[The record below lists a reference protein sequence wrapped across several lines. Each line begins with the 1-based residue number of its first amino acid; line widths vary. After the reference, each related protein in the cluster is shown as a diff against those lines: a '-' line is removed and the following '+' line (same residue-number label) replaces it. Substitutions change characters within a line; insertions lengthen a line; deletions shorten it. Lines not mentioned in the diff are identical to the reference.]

1 MGSIMLDKRRFERI
15 KFDASA
21 HFEFNDQFIQGKLQD
36 ISLKGALIHLPRA
49 FDGNLDDHLGD
60 LIITLNDKTT
70 RLTFGAKVVYQH
82 GLNIGF
88 ECFNMDFQ
96 TAEHITK
103 LLSVNLGSEDL
114 LDRELDKLI
123 ASANIH

>member
-1 MGSIMLDKRRFERI
+1 MLDQRRFERI

-36 ISLKGALIHLPRA
+36 ISLKGALIQIPKAYEGIL
-49 FDGNLDDHLGD
+49 DGNLGD
-60 LIITLNDKTT
+60 LIITLNDDKT
-70 RLTFGAKVVYQH
+70 RLTFGATVVYQH
-82 GLNIGF
+82 GLDIGF

-103 LLSVNLGSEDL
+103 LLSVNLGSEDML
-114 LDRELDKLI
+114 ERELDKLI
-123 ASANIH
+123 ESANIH

>member
-1 MGSIMLDKRRFERI
+1 MLDQRRFERI

-36 ISLKGALIHLPRA
+36 ISLKGALVRLPNSYDGIL
-49 FDGNLDDHLGD
+49 DGNLGD
-60 LIITLNDKTT
+60 LIITLNDETT
-70 RLTFGAKVVYQH
+70 RLTFGATVVYQH

-88 ECFNMDFQ
+88 ECFNMDFK

-114 LDRELDKLI
+114 LERELEKLI
-123 ASANIH
+123 ETANIH

>member
-1 MGSIMLDKRRFERI
+1 MLDQRRFERI
-15 KFDASA
+15 KFDANA

-36 ISLKGALIHLPRA
+36 ISLKGALIRLSHS
-49 FDGNLDDHLGD
+49 FDGILDGNLGD
-60 LIITLNDKTT
+60 LIITLNDDKT
-70 RLTFGAKVVYQH
+70 RLTFGVTVVYQH
-82 GLNIGF
+82 GLDIGF

-123 ASANIH
+123 ESANIH